1 MECVAHRGEGEIM
14 VEDHL
19 GTDQPTALSS
29 QCLGGCTCMVATVY
43 GSIGNKGKRKHLFV
57 LFSIAKSKF
66 LNGSRLIPW
75 TMVYN

>member
-1 MECVAHRGEGEIM
+1 M

-19 GTDQPTALSS
+19 YTEQPTTLSS
-29 QCLGGCTCMVATVY
+29 QCFGGCTCVVAEVY
-43 GSIGNKGKRKHLFV
+43 GSIGNRGKRKHSFV

-75 TMVYN
+75 TMEYS